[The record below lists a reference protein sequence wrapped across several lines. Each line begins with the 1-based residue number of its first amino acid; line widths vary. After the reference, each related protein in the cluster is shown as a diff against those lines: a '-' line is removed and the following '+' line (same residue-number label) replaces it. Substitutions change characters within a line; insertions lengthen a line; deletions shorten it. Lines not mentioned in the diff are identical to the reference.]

1 MNSTVLSP
9 SKTCRT
15 GIFCALCI
23 SVLLVFC
30 LAAGCTDIF
39 SPTQNSGNLTRVPS
53 DDIIIP
59 VDSPSS
65 LMYTSNMQKSGVP
78 GSSLI
83 YEGLV
88 IKDRN
93 GTFDPLLAQS
103 WNVSGDAKTWTFHLI
118 RNATWSDGAPFTCND
133 VRFTNDYM
141 NANNLTM
148 SYVLSDVQSV
158 ECPDNY
164 TAVFNLKTPYSAFLD
179 QISRT
184 PGITISPEHFWQN
197 ISDPQHYKDSQM
209 IGTGPFVF
217 TQAAPGYYQL
227 TTNENYHGRVPAIPG
242 VVLRVITNAD
252 SQVLALRNGEIDV
265 VSGLTPAVAQSL
277 SGDSNISI
285 YAINDTGACEV
296 AFNMNQYP
304 ANITEFRHAMSHTID
319 RDTFSSLMGTGRPT
333 ETTFLIPDLAGD
345 YVNPA
350 DVGMYDYN
358 LTKAQEMLA
367 QAGFVKN
374 AAGILIG
381 PDGNPVTITI
391 PLGTKGAAVND
402 KIITVIKNDWAQI
415 GITVSTAY
423 YEDATQYRNAVN
435 ANPVFI
441 DSFPVLL
448 HDDPDALS
456 NFAVT
461 PLQETNY
468 YNYNSTEYNNLVAK
482 VKNTTDPVEVK
493 EMAYRLQDLL
503 AQDVPTVPVAT
514 TDTLVAYRSDRFT
527 GWDIG
532 PGYHSIMDPRV
543 LENLTPV
550 QQT

>member
-1 MNSTVLSP
+1 MSCTMLSNDH
-9 SKTCRT
+9 RT
-15 GIFCALCI
+15 SIFCALCGI
-23 SVLLVFC
+23 GILVFC
-30 LAAGCTDIF
+30 LMAGCVGSGSSST
-39 SPTQNSGNLTRVPS
+39 TGAGNLTAVPVN
-53 DDIIIP
+53 DVIIP

-65 LMYTSNMQKSGVP
+65 LTYTSNMQKGGIP
-78 GSSLI
+78 AGSLI

-93 GTFDPLLAQS
+93 GTFDPSLAQR
-103 WNVSGDAKTWTFHLI
+103 WNVSPDAITWTFNLVQ
-118 RNATWSDGAPFTCND
+118 NATWSDGYPFTCGD
-133 VRFTNDYM
+133 VKFTNDYM
-141 NANNLTM
+141 KANNLTM
-148 SYVLSDVQSV
+148 GYVLSDVKSLD
-158 ECPDNY
+158 CPDNY

-184 PGITISPEHFWQN
+184 PGITISPEHIWQN
-197 ISDPQHYKDSQM
+197 ISDPQHYQDSQM

-227 TTNENYHGRVPAIPG
+227 STNENYHGRVPTIPG
-242 VVLRVITNAD
+242 VVLKVITNPD
-252 SQVLALRNGEIDV
+252 SQVLALKNGEIDV
-265 VSGLTPAVAQSL
+265 VSGITPAVAQSL
-277 SGDSNISI
+277 SGDPGISI
-285 YAINDTGACEV
+285 YSINDTGACEV
-296 AFNMNQYP
+296 AFNMAQYP
-304 ANITEFRHAMSHTID
+304 ANITAFRHAMSHAVDRNTI
-319 RDTFSSLMGTGRPT
+319 SSLFGTGRPT

-350 DVGMYDYN
+350 DIGMYNYN
-358 LTKAQEMLA
+358 LTEAQELLA

-374 AAGILIG
+374 ADGILTG
-381 PDGNPVTITI
+381 PDGNAVTITI

-402 KIITVIKNDWAQI
+402 KIIAVLKNNWAQL
-415 GITVSTAY
+415 GISVSTLY
-423 YEDATQYRNAVN
+423 YEDPTQYRNAAN

-448 HDDPDALS
+448 HDDPDALG

-468 YNYNSTEYNNLVAK
+468 YNYNNTEYNSLVAQ
-482 VKNTTDPVEVK
+482 VKNTTDPAEIK
-493 EMAYRLQDLL
+493 EMAYQLQDLL
-503 AQDVPTVPVAT
+503 ALDVPTVPVAT